1 MTIDKNKLYNPEIKM
16 DYLNTFDNEQSK
28 ITIAYILYKAKD
40 IEEIYAKDLY
50 EFDIEEIK
58 NVLHNT
64 NPLNRMIAK
73 TNGLMISNYISWAIE
88 KGLKK
93 SNLNPL
99 ADKSVEW
106 YEQFVDKSKKIFWS
120 DEEIR
125 NIIKKCVNAQDQ
137 VIIQLIFFEGVSG
150 YALSELCNLHYY
162 DVDWNNNIVRL
173 KDDRYGERKIKM
185 SDESIRI
192 IKSAYQEEEYQKTN
206 GHSDAKNPIAK
217 LIPSDYILKN
227 IQSRRT
233 KNHHGVDKHTIYRRL
248 STIGE
253 YFNYPYFNAKN
264 IQKSG
269 MIYMAKELYLR
280 DGKLEKEQLYEVA
293 ERFGVRKQKIN
304 GYEFYNTTLLKEFI
318 NAENIKD
325 LYDIDIK
332 NI

>member
-40 IEEIYAKDLY
+40 SEEIYKKDLY

-106 YEQFVDKSKKIFWS
+106 YEQFVDKSKKIFITR
-120 DEEIR
+120 DELKEIE
-125 NIIKKCVNAQDQ
+125 KDLVNAQDA
-137 VIIQLIFFEGVSG
+137 VIPYLIFEGVLG
-150 YALSELCNLHYY
+150 TGASELINLKQS
-162 DVDWNNNIVRL
+162 DIEENNVLYLEDDKYGKREITVSEDCMRL
-173 KDDRYGERKIKM
+173 IRQAIK
-185 SDESIRI
+185 ETEYHKANG
-192 IKSAYQEEEYQKTN
+192 KSQ
-206 GHSDAKNPIAK
+206 SKNQ
-217 LIPSDYILKN
+217 ILKLVN
-227 IQSRRT
+227 NEYVIRSAQTNTEAIT
-233 KNHHGVDKHTIYRRL
+233 KRADKHLVYRRIA
-248 STIGE
+248 TISE
-253 YFNYPYFNAKN
+253 FFELPYLNAKN

-280 DGKLEKEQLYEVA
+280 DGKLGKEQLYEVA

-318 NAENIKD
+318 NAENIKS
-325 LYDIDIK
+325 LYGIEIK